1 MIVTGPPGAGK
12 TTTSRLLAEASERAV
27 HLESD
32 RFFRFIASG
41 YVEPWR
47 PESHA
52 QNTVVMGIVARAAAG
67 YADAG
72 FFTIVEGIIS
82 PRWFFEP
89 LRDHLREAG
98 HSVGYAIL
106 RPSLDVCLRRAG
118 GRASGRLGEPG
129 VIERLWHEFAE
140 LGALERHVINT
151 EDQTA
156 ERTAEALGQRL
167 RAHELAV

>member
-67 YADAG
+67 YA
-72 FFTIVEGIIS
+72 S
-82 PRWFFEP
+82 PP
-89 LRDHLREAG
+89 L
-98 HSVGYAIL
+98 
-106 RPSLDVCLRRAG
+106 
-118 GRASGRLGEPG
+118 
-129 VIERLWHEFAE
+129 
-140 LGALERHVINT
+140 
-151 EDQTA
+151 
-156 ERTAEALGQRL
+156 LGQKAL
-167 RAHELAV
+167 VLGIANEHSIAFGSTPLCAMTCSDHES